1 MTQEQKDKGKLTSLY
16 EMLNGKEEIIHKVL
30 IPKIQRDYAQGRNN
44 EEAIRIRKRFLKS
57 IFDVIDEPGP
67 SSLMLDFIFGQKEEK
82 TRNIF
87 YPVDGQQRLTT
98 LFLIHL
104 YIGKRANED
113 TDFLKKFSYETRTS
127 SKQFC
132 ERLHDIDP
140 KSFCGIK
147 KYIENQWWYT
157 GFWRTDPTI
166 KAMLNMLSDIDE
178 HYAKLGYESNDFKL
192 IWKRLISN
200 VKFWRLYLSDLD
212 TTDEL
217 YIKMNSRGKLLTD
230 FEHFKAMLD
239 EYAHTNGKFSS
250 KVDTDWTNLLWR
262 YRNTNNDLGDEYVNN
277 GLDNCFYNL
286 LLFYLNIEGCKLG
299 YIDYSTPET
308 DILVAADK
316 VLGYHKDINKEYY
329 NGEEEKEREKKN
341 KEAEEI
347 MSRFEKI
354 MDFFSTLDN
363 KTGEYVNDPKTFF
376 AKYIQS
382 NYDNWTADIN
392 DSTIPNEVKV
402 FIGGINDCDLLKVL
416 CIDGKFRNEAT
427 SLYMEAFFQYASSQ
441 SDNFLNRLR
450 MLRNIVE
457 NTEIHTRA
465 FKESLLLVDN
475 IIVKGEPYIQGL
487 NDEFNEKQKQQE
499 IDKQTWVL
507 ENKNFENLLYMVE
520 NHWLFLG
527 NLNCVMG
534 IKNNKNTINQTALCR
549 IGHLFN
555 SSCDYKLIE
564 LALLTKGD
572 YSPTPKPKKVKPY
585 GGADW
590 GQWKALTQSYNQ
602 VFPVVIQDFLTSH
615 NDYTKKSLKEII
627 HNTINDTTRK
637 SFPWEYYMV
646 KYEAISSAP
655 KAKYRYLGGSY
666 SYYKLNANGGGR
678 QEYFWNP
685 YNCAVENILNRNNN
699 DICDVDSNGGVL
711 LFRSSGITVNIEEKE
726 IVIKKPNGEKFIY
739 DISRGQDGFDSL
751 DRIEYAIDVLKKHV
765 INVLP

>member
-402 FIGGINDCDLLKVL
+402 FIG
-416 CIDGKFRNEAT
+416 
-427 SLYMEAFFQYASSQ
+427 
-441 SDNFLNRLR
+441 
-450 MLRNIVE
+450 
-457 NTEIHTRA
+457 
-465 FKESLLLVDN
+465 
-475 IIVKGEPYIQGL
+475 
-487 NDEFNEKQKQQE
+487 
-499 IDKQTWVL
+499 
-507 ENKNFENLLYMVE
+507 
-520 NHWLFLG
+520 
-527 NLNCVMG
+527 
-534 IKNNKNTINQTALCR
+534 
-549 IGHLFN
+549 
-555 SSCDYKLIE
+555 
-564 LALLTKGD
+564 LT
-572 YSPTPKPKKVKPY
+572 
-585 GGADW
+585 
-590 GQWKALTQSYNQ
+590 
-602 VFPVVIQDFLTSH
+602 
-615 NDYTKKSLKEII
+615 
-627 HNTINDTTRK
+627 
-637 SFPWEYYMV
+637 
-646 KYEAISSAP
+646 
-655 KAKYRYLGGSY
+655 
-666 SYYKLNANGGGR
+666 
-678 QEYFWNP
+678 
-685 YNCAVENILNRNNN
+685 
-699 DICDVDSNGGVL
+699 
-711 LFRSSGITVNIEEKE
+711 
-726 IVIKKPNGEKFIY
+726 IVIY
-739 DISRGQDGFDSL
+739 
-751 DRIEYAIDVLKKHV
+751 
-765 INVLP
+765 

>member
-140 KSFCGIK
+140 ESFCGIK

-250 KVDTDWTNLLWR
+250 KVDTDWTNLLW
-262 YRNTNNDLGDEYVNN
+262 
-277 GLDNCFYNL
+277 
-286 LLFYLNIEGCKLG
+286 K
-299 YIDYSTPET
+299 
-308 DILVAADK
+308 
-316 VLGYHKDINKEYY
+316 
-329 NGEEEKEREKKN
+329 
-341 KEAEEI
+341 
-347 MSRFEKI
+347 
-354 MDFFSTLDN
+354 
-363 KTGEYVNDPKTFF
+363 
-376 AKYIQS
+376 
-382 NYDNWTADIN
+382 
-392 DSTIPNEVKV
+392 
-402 FIGGINDCDLLKVL
+402 
-416 CIDGKFRNEAT
+416 
-427 SLYMEAFFQYASSQ
+427 
-441 SDNFLNRLR
+441 
-450 MLRNIVE
+450 
-457 NTEIHTRA
+457 
-465 FKESLLLVDN
+465 
-475 IIVKGEPYIQGL
+475 
-487 NDEFNEKQKQQE
+487 
-499 IDKQTWVL
+499 
-507 ENKNFENLLYMVE
+507 
-520 NHWLFLG
+520 
-527 NLNCVMG
+527 
-534 IKNNKNTINQTALCR
+534 
-549 IGHLFN
+549 
-555 SSCDYKLIE
+555 
-564 LALLTKGD
+564 
-572 YSPTPKPKKVKPY
+572 
-585 GGADW
+585 
-590 GQWKALTQSYNQ
+590 
-602 VFPVVIQDFLTSH
+602 
-615 NDYTKKSLKEII
+615 
-627 HNTINDTTRK
+627 
-637 SFPWEYYMV
+637 
-646 KYEAISSAP
+646 
-655 KAKYRYLGGSY
+655 
-666 SYYKLNANGGGR
+666 
-678 QEYFWNP
+678 
-685 YNCAVENILNRNNN
+685 
-699 DICDVDSNGGVL
+699 
-711 LFRSSGITVNIEEKE
+711 
-726 IVIKKPNGEKFIY
+726 
-739 DISRGQDGFDSL
+739 
-751 DRIEYAIDVLKKHV
+751 
-765 INVLP
+765 